1 MSRHFTD
8 DTIADEQR
16 TLRVLERAINGL
28 TRLYVV
34 TDDDRQDVV
43 EMCQEAITAW
53 PTGSVADAADA
64 FLKGAK

>member
-1 MSRHFTD
+1 MSRHFTN

-28 TRLYVV
+28 TRLHVV
-34 TDDDRQDVV
+34 MDEDRQDVV
-43 EMCQEAITAW
+43 EMCQEAIAAW

-64 FLKGAK
+64 FLRGAK